1 MAVDRSDL
9 QEGELEVA
17 CNKTILVQLW
27 LDATRSDAAYGNLI
41 DIGK

>member
-1 MAVDRSDL
+1 MAVERPDS

-27 LDATRSDAAYGNLI
+27 LDATRSDTAYGDLI